1 MRTVHDQP
9 RESLPPPQSP
19 PRAVKL
25 VGALTALWC
34 LGFAVVN
41 VVFELSDRFSS
52 GPYAAYASG
61 LTVMNWLVIVL
72 KLLGAVVS
80 LLSIADR
87 ARWPSPATLGVLLWG
102 AFSTIGVYAAGSL
115 VQAIG
120 MASGL
125 MGDPGD
131 IDVAGVAY
139 VLFFLAAAVG
149 FGILAVSHS
158 RRHGLRK
165 RVAMIG
171 MLGAPAMLLV
181 ILVVMPALLVGLGI
195 MPADA

>member
-1 MRTVHDQP
+1 
-9 RESLPPPQSP
+9 
-19 PRAVKL
+19 
-25 VGALTALWC
+25 
-34 LGFAVVN
+34 VN